1 MSKHF
6 PTSISMETAAQM
18 ALEAAQHAQGVT
30 CRMNKQFK
38 VEYVNPDGSLVPGYS
53 YFLEQEIKRA
63 QEAHENYLK
72 NNPFAVVEYRG
83 VHCFLLCA
91 GPREHCQD
99 FLDNHKTKYQCEIIV
114 NK

>member
-1 MSKHF
+1 MSKLF

-63 QEAHENYLK
+63 QEAHERYLREF
-72 NNPFAVVEYRG
+72 PYRVLEHKG
-83 VHCFLLCA
+83 SSVYLACIGTKETCEMFLN
-91 GPREHCQD
+91 EHQ
-99 FLDNHKTKYQCEIIV
+99 TGKYEMVI